1 MANSRIGIPGTNQ
14 FLDSTNLTST
24 VGAVEREGVFVGDPS
39 TFAAR
44 AAVKNQTLLTSEY
57 GLVTRPIFNPAMF
70 DAFGR
75 LRTSDPVTIFDSSQE
90 YSYHPLLFEHY
101 VSGTGTTTH
110 STTRNS
116 TTISTGGTSVGARA
130 FRGSKVYWRYQPGKS
145 QLVKITSVPLS
156 GGSLTDVAMV
166 IRSNVSGSVMENR
179 VQQASWNIDP
189 MEGAGQSGITLD
201 PTKNQIFVI
210 DLQWLAV
217 GRVRTGFQIGGALW
231 YVHEFT
237 HANTATGAYMRTAN
251 LPVRWEVVNTADGPR
266 VRIGYFD
273 DDNGVF
279 FEVQATG
286 TISCETICVEIESEG
301 GQQDA
306 TGYTFRAGTAGTQV
320 ACANSATLT
329 PVFSIRL
336 RDTFNSLT
344 YRGHVKPSNLEA
356 LVSTNAC
363 YYEVV
368 LNATLTGATFA
379 NNAESTYSGVEY
391 DTAATAYSGGTVI
404 ESGYFG
410 AGAGSARLGGST
422 GLSSKLLLA
431 RTYANVR
438 DTLTFVA
445 RGVSGTSNVALTLD
459 FTEVY

>member
-1 MANSRIGIPGTNQ
+1 MSDSRIGIPGTNQ
-14 FLDSTNLTST
+14 FLDSTALVST
-24 VGAVEREGVFVGDPS
+24 VGSVEREGVFVGDPS

-44 AAVKNQTLLTSEY
+44 AAVKNQTLLGSEY
-57 GLVTRPIFNPAMF
+57 GLTTRPIFNPAMF

-75 LRTSDPVTIFDSSQE
+75 LRISEPVTIFDSSQE
-90 YSYHPLLFEHY
+90 YSYHALLFEH
-101 VSGTGTTTH
+101 VLSGTGTATH

-116 TTISTGGTSVGARA
+116 TTISTGGTALGARA

-156 GGSLTDVAMV
+156 VGSLTDVAMV
-166 IRSNVSGSVMENR
+166 IRSDVSGSVVENR
-179 VQQASWNIDP
+179 VQQSSWNIDTLK
-189 MEGAGQSGITLD
+189 GTGQSGVTLD
-201 PTKNQIFVI
+201 STKNQIFVI

-217 GRVRTGFQIGGALW
+217 GRVRTGFQIGGALR
-231 YVHEFT
+231 YVHEFN
-237 HANTATGAYMRTAN
+237 HANSSVGAYMRTAN

-273 DDNGVF
+273 DNNGVF

-286 TISCETICVEIESEG
+286 TVSCETICVEVESEG
-301 GQQDA
+301 GVQDV
-306 TGYTFRAGTAGTQV
+306 TGYAFRAGTAGTQV

-329 PVFSIRL
+329 PVFSMRL
-336 RDTFNSLT
+336 RDTFNGLT
-344 YRGHVKPSNLEA
+344 YRGHVKPLSLES

-363 YYEVV
+363 YYEVI

-379 NNAESTYSGVEY
+379 NNAEATYSGVEF
-391 DTAATAYSGGTVI
+391 DTAASAYTGGTVI

-410 AGAGSARLGGST
+410 AGAGASRLGSGT
-422 GLSSKLLLA
+422 GLNTKLLLA

-438 DTLTFVA
+438 DTLTFAA
-445 RGVSGTSNVALTLD
+445 RGIAGTSNVGMTLD
-459 FTEVY
+459 FNEIY